1 LAIFAVVMTTDACM
15 IWIALAVVLAAGE
28 LAWPSFSF
36 APCAAAAV
44 LGAAAQWAG
53 LGIVAAFVAFVMS
66 CGLLLS
72 FVRLLARRHLYTPQA
87 SRTGAAA
94 LIGRTA
100 MVTEHV
106 DTLQPQ
112 RCLAS

>member
-1 LAIFAVVMTTDACM
+1 MTTDACM

-28 LAWPSFSF
+28 LVWPSFFSRRG
-36 APCAAAAV
+36 PPRAV

-53 LGIVAAFVAFVMS
+53 LGTIAAFVACVMS

-72 FVRLLARRHLYTPQA
+72 FVRPLARRHLYTPQA
-87 SRTGAAA
+87 SRTGAAV

-106 DTLQPQ
+106 DTLQLQ
-112 RCLAS
+112 RCLTS